1 MLNGI
6 LSVFIIFIIFC
17 IGFWF
22 TYKKYWPENTSTVL
36 SVIVVKIAAPAL
48 AVIGLYD
55 RFSKELFKAT
65 LLYLMIIIAY
75 TLLLYLTGK
84 ILARLMKLQGGRKT
98 VFEVTFTFSNTIF
111 IGLPIKAIVIG
122 KHRIN
127 DISIFWFTSKTC
139 KPLIC

>member
-111 IGLPIKAIVIG
+111 IG
-122 KHRIN
+122 
-127 DISIFWFTSKTC
+127 
-139 KPLIC
+139 